1 MAIESVQMRE
11 NLSDV
16 FPFVPVYDGPGSLAV
31 RRPQI
36 ISPVVNS
43 QVALSQNIH
52 FHPQN
57 IGNT

>member
-1 MAIESVQMRE
+1 MAIEAVQMRG

-16 FPFVPVYDGPGSLAV
+16 FPSVAVYDGPGSPAV

-36 ISPVVNS
+36 ISTVVNS
-43 QVALSQNIH
+43 QVVFWQNIH

>member
-1 MAIESVQMRE
+1 MRG
-11 NLSDV
+11 NLSDI
-16 FPFVPVYDGPGSLAV
+16 FPSVAVYDGPGSPAV